1 MSRSL
6 RPVFLAIF
14 LAAAVSASA
23 GPDDYFDAGRAGAF
37 EPGQKEFL
45 LRLENG
51 RYALKDG
58 RLLDSRS
65 GAALT
70 NGKVAELLRPDR
82 VDGGP
87 GTGRYPGPIQDG
99 AADLRA
105 SGNAKTN
112 PAQTNFDGGAARS
125 GGVLGPLANAGA
137 GAVGAPAAPA
147 AGAADPALLQAQ
159 FLQRLVFT
167 GTRADREALAESV
180 STILQ
185 SPTGRQLAAQFVAER
200 ASAEIKLAVIENSK
214 AVGQAGKKTVTG
226 TVGMTETEK
235 IPPVVTL
242 SRAYLDTDPEYR
254 RLAMAGTLA
263 HELFGHAFEEQRAK
277 KAGLSHDAHYYYR
290 GDEAGSR
297 LIDWTIQTELA
308 GKTVEGD
315 PSKYLEDVE
324 GYYAELVTTDPYY
337 AITLSLKEMKNPTA
351 TLKGRRAAVAAA
363 AAQSAK
369 GIQTMKEWRPIVE
382 HFGTTHHISRTRLK
396 PAEQELAD
404 YFGWAD
410 IHAVKLVEIKEAIE
424 GRIKYWETPEG
435 LKVKK
440 SVIAAADAPYLK
452 NYEATLAARVKTLR
466 RLRAKAAA
474 GGRGPSSDGPVIVL
488 PDLEIKAPKGDSVD
502 LDALG
507 VMYRYDLKSN
517 PRHWKK

>member
-6 RPVFLAIF
+6 RLVFSALF
-14 LAAAVSASA
+14 LAAAVTASA
-23 GPDDYFDAGRAGAF
+23 GPDDIFNAGTPGAF
-37 EPGQKEFL
+37 QPGQKEFL
-45 LRLENG
+45 LALENG
-51 RYALKDG
+51 RYALKEG
-58 RLLDSRS
+58 RIIDARPADPPRS
-65 GAALT
+65 ALT
-70 NGKVAELLRPDR
+70 NAKVAELLRGTR
-82 VDGGP
+82 GG
-87 GTGRYPGPIQDG
+87 GGGG
-99 AADLRA
+99 ADPVAALGDAANQRA
-105 SGNAKTN
+105 LSRLSN
-112 PAQTNFDGGAARS
+112 PNPPQTNFDGGAARA
-125 GGVLGPLANAGA
+125 GGVRGPPPTGA
-137 GAVGAPAAPA
+137 TGSGAVGQAA
-147 AGAADPALLQAQ
+147 AGAADPTVLQAQ
-159 FLQRLVFT
+159 FLQRLVFK
-167 GTRADREALAESV
+167 GTPAERAALAESV

-185 SPTGRQLAAQFVAER
+185 SPTGRQLAAQFVAEK
-200 ASAEIKLAVIENSK
+200 ASAEIKLAVIEHSK
-214 AVGQAGKKTVTG
+214 AVGPPGKKTVTG
-226 TVGMTETEK
+226 TAGMTETEK
-235 IPPVVTL
+235 VPPVVTL
-242 SRAYLDTDPEYR
+242 SRAYLDTDPAYR

-263 HELFGHAFEEQRAK
+263 HELFGHAFEDQRAR
-277 KAGLSHDAHYYYR
+277 KAGLTHDAHYYYR

-324 GYYAELVTTDPYY
+324 GYYA
-337 AITLSLKEMKNPTA
+337 ITLSLKEMKNPAA

-363 AAQSAK
+363 AVESAK

-382 HFGTTHHISRTRLK
+382 HFATTHHVSRTRLK
-396 PAEQELAD
+396 SAEQELAD

-452 NYEATLAARVKTLR
+452 NYEATLAARAKTLR

-474 GGRGPSSDGPVIVL
+474 GGRGPSSDGPGIVL
-488 PDLEIKAPKGDSVD
+488 PDLDSKTPKGDSVD

-507 VMYRYDLKSN
+507 VMYSYDLKSN